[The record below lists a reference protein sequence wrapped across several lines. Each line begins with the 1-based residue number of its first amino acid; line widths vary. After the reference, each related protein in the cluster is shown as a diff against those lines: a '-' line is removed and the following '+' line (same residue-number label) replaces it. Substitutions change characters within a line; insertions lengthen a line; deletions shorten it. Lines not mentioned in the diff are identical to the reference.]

1 MRPLIALLLLI
12 AARGYTLSVP
22 TPRSYE
28 NYSVYRVSV
37 KTSSQQHIIDQ
48 LLEQYDNYNLWH
60 RSVNEVDIMVSP
72 SARDPFLAIMRKE
85 NIDVKLMIKNVQTLI
100 DEERKGMTTFSG

>member
-12 AARGYTLSVP
+12 AARACTLSDS

-28 NYSVYRVSV
+28 NYSVYKVYV
-37 KTSSQQHIIDQ
+37 KTQSDQHIMDQ

-60 RSVNEVDIMVSP
+60 RSVKEVDIMVSP
-72 SARDPFLAIMRKE
+72 GAQETFLSLMRKE
-85 NIDVKLMIKNVQTLI
+85 NIDVKVMIKNVQTLI
-100 DEERKGMTTFSG
+100 VNERK